1 MAKDKVVKIKLKSYD
16 HKSIDS
22 SSEKIATIA
31 KKSGAKVVGPIP
43 LPTKREVFTVLR
55 AVHKFKDA
63 REQFELRTH
72 RRFIELTN
80 VSPDTIAQLNKL
92 ALPSHVEIEI
102 KL

>member
-1 MAKDKVVKIKLKSYD
+1 MSVNKNVKIKLKSYD

-22 SSEKIATIA
+22 SCEKIATIA
-31 KKSGAKVVGPIP
+31 RKTGAKVVGPIP

-55 AVHKFKDA
+55 AVHKFKTA

-72 RRFIELTN
+72 RRFIELEN
-80 VSPDTIAQLNKL
+80 VSEETVGQLNKI